1 MTLIGVEKITNSF
14 DEKTFVPDENT
25 NWNYI
30 SKYQKLSE
38 KFIEKHSDKVN
49 WYDISKY
56 QKLSEQF
63 IEKHSDKVDWYYISS
78 YQKLSEKFIEK
89 YSDKVDW
96 NYISEYQNLSEKFI
110 EKHSDKVYWN
120 YISSYQKL
128 SEKFIEKY
136 SNKVDWIYIS
146 IYQKLSEKFIE
157 KHSDKVDW
165 YYISI
170 YQKLSEKFIEKHNLT
185 IPKTCWLYKTKEE
198 KLEYIRDNTNY
209 EVIDNQYIIA
219 YKSTRIDGTSV
230 FNNQYQYKSG
240 KTYESHC
247 DCNINNENSFGLSA
261 WTKEKALEYYSNG
274 KLFKV
279 KIDINDIG
287 CFVKN
292 NNKIRCWKLTIL
304 EEV

>member
-96 NYISEYQNLSEKFI
+96 NYISEYQNLSETFI
-110 EKHSDKVYWN
+110 EKH
-120 YISSYQKL
+120 
-128 SEKFIEKY
+128 F
-136 SNKVDWIYIS
+136 
-146 IYQKLSEKFIE
+146 
-157 KHSDKVDW
+157 DKVDW

-287 CFVKN
+287 CFVQEDG
-292 NNKIRCWKLTIL
+292 KIRCWKLTIL
-304 EEV
+304 EEVV